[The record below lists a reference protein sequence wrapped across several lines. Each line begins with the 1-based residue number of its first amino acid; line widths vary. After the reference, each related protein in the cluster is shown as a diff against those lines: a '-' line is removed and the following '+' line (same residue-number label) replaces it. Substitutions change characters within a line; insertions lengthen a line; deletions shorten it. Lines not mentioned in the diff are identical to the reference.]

1 MMTLRQTV
9 SPNYGIGA
17 TRGWCLQYVDDAI
30 NAPNRTHSAQSA
42 YESAKARGWV
52 KANTDMPRGLWSVL
66 FWSIDNG
73 EYAGLGHVALV
84 YVNNQ
89 GQMAIHDSEVHA
101 GARQPYGS
109 LQELANWFGS
119 AGTQLTFLGWS
130 IGVDGRKIIEDYTP
144 KQSVPTGEQ
153 PKSKKKKGEF
163 MILFKEADGAVYW
176 LIGNKYTYVS
186 NPTDLGKIKT
196 LMNKAGY
203 DTWIHTDAK
212 QIEYLKRL
220 AQKA

>member
-1 MMTLRQTV
+1 MTLRQAIN
-9 SPNYGIGA
+9 PNYGIGA
-17 TRGWCLQYVDDAI
+17 TRGWCLQYVDNAI
-30 NAPNRTHSAQSA
+30 SAPNRTYSAQLA

-52 KANTDMPRGLWSVL
+52 RANTDMPRGLWSIL

-84 YVNNQ
+84 YVNDK
-89 GQMAIHDSEVHA
+89 GQMTIHDSEVHA

-119 AGTQLTFLGWS
+119 AGTRLTFLGWS
-130 IGVDGRKIIEDYTP
+130 IGVDGRQIIEDYTP
-144 KQSVPTGEQ
+144 PQSVSTVE
-153 PKSKKKKGEF
+153 KTKTKAKKGEF
-163 MILFKEADGAVYW
+163 MILFKDADGKVYW

-186 NPTDLGKIKT
+186 NPTDLGKIQA

-203 DTWIHTDAK
+203 DTWIHTDAR
-212 QIEYLKRL
+212 QIEYLKKL
-220 AQKA
+220 AQKV